1 MKLKE
6 LLKDVQVLE
15 TAIDLNMEVKDIKYD
30 SRAVEP
36 GDVFVAIV
44 GFETDGHKY
53 IASAIEKGA
62 VAVVCQMRP
71 DEGVPFVRVSNS
83 RLALALMSKVY
94 FGDPAAGMT
103 MVGITGT
110 NGKTTTT
117 LLLKH
122 MLEAVC
128 GAKVGLI
135 GTNSNM
141 IGDEELPTERTTPE
155 SYELQK
161 LFRQMA
167 DKGCT
172 HVVMEVSS
180 HSLTLDRVAGVQY
193 AVGLFTNLTQDHLD
207 FHGTM
212 ENYADAKAMLFTQC
226 DKGIVNL
233 DDKWAP
239 FMLEK
244 AKCPM
249 MSFSVD
255 SVEGDLFANDLR
267 ISPSGVKFVAL
278 HGTGGL
284 ARVSLPIPG
293 RFSVYNALGVIACGL
308 SLGLELQD
316 CVQSLKTASG
326 VKGRV
331 EVVPTDGDYHILI
344 DYAHTPD
351 ALENVLKSMKETA
364 EGRVVALFGC
374 GGDRDRTKRP
384 LMGAIA
390 AKCADFVIVTSDNP
404 RTEVPGDIIKD
415 ILAGMKGI
423 RTPHAVIENRR
434 EAIAYAIDNHLPGDV
449 IVLAGKGHETYQII
463 GKEKHH
469 MDEREI
475 VAEHLVKRAQ
485 AKTEK
490 E

>member
-6 LLKDVQVLE
+6 LLEGVQVLE
-15 TAIDLNMEVKDIKYD
+15 NSADLEMEVGCIRYD

-53 IASAIEKGA
+53 IASAMERGA
-62 VAVVCQMRP
+62 AAVVCQLRM
-71 DEGVPFVRVSNS
+71 DDGVPFVRVANS
-83 RLALALMSKVY
+83 RLALALMSRTY
-94 FGDPAAGMT
+94 FGNPAGGMT
-103 MVGITGT
+103 MIGVTGT

-122 MLEAVC
+122 VLEEVC

-141 IGDEELPTERTTPE
+141 IGDRELPTERTTPE
-155 SYELQK
+155 SYELHK
-161 LFRQMA
+161 LFREMA
-167 DKGCT
+167 DEGCT

-180 HSLTLDRVAGVQY
+180 HSLALDRVAGIRF

-212 ENYADAKAMLFTQC
+212 ENYAQAKALLFSQC
-226 DKGIVNL
+226 DMGAVNL
-233 DDKWAP
+233 DDEWAP
-239 FMLEK
+239 YMLER
-244 AKCPM
+244 AECPVLRY
-249 MSFSVD
+249 SVD
-255 SVEGDLFANDLR
+255 SMEGDLIANDLR

-278 HGTGGL
+278 HGTDGL
-284 ARVSLPIPG
+284 ARVNLPIPG
-293 RFSVYNALGVIACGL
+293 RFSVYNALGVLACCLCLNLDLAGCAQAL
-308 SLGLELQD
+308 RS
-316 CVQSLKTASG
+316 AHG

-351 ALENVLKSMKETA
+351 ALENVLRSMRDIA
-364 EGRVVALFGC
+364 EGRVVLLFGC

-384 LMGAIA
+384 VMGAIA
-390 AKCADFVIVTSDNP
+390 AKYADFVIVTSDNP
-404 RTEVPGDIIKD
+404 RTEEPKAILDD

-423 RTPHAVIENRR
+423 RTPYVVIENRR
-434 EAIAYAIDNHLPGDV
+434 EAIAYAIDNHLSND
-449 IVLAGKGHETYQII
+449 IIILAGKGHETYQII
-463 GKEKHH
+463 GKTKHH

-475 VAEHLVKRAQ
+475 VAEHLALRA
-485 AKTEK
+485 AKKEK
-490 E
+490 